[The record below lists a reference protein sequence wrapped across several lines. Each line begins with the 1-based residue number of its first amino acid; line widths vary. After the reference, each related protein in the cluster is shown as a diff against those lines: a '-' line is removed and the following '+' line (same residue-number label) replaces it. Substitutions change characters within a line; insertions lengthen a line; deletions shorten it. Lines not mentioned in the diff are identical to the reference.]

1 MRQVENLNGIWRF
14 GFFGERRPMP
24 PFDTSSVRPVPG
36 CFDLLEPHCG
46 QRGFAVLAR
55 QVRAGG
61 LVALDIDGGGLA
73 AEVFWDGASIGTMKY
88 PYLPERFVFDAGTEG
103 EHELAV
109 VLDNRYNFN
118 FDPNFDFFGY
128 GGIYGDVTLTRLPQ
142 NHISR
147 LLVST
152 EDWRTGLLRIQAQ
165 TAEALSTTAELR
177 FDTGFRC
184 TVELQGG
191 RLDTRLALP
200 NHRLWSPSAP
210 NLHAVTLKTATDEV
224 TEAFGVRQLQAD
236 GRRLLLNGEPI
247 KLLGVNRHESHPTVG
262 AAMPPQLMATDLC
275 MLKSAGFNYIRGS
288 HYAQRRPFLE
298 LCDRM
303 GFLVWEET
311 LGWDVRAPKL
321 HSPEFLAAQLEQA
334 EKLTL
339 AHFNHPCIVIRS
351 FLNENQS
358 ELQETRQVI
367 KALYDKIRSLDAH
380 TLITYAS
387 NRYEKDVCTDL
398 VDVVAMNP
406 YPGWYDSSH
415 DSISTVE
422 RVKPRLAELSAN
434 MPKDKPLLITE
445 IGAEALL
452 GFRDPLKTYWS
463 EEYQAEMLGAAC
475 EYVLQNDDCA
485 GISIWHFA
493 DTRSYVSGKEI
504 FGRAR
509 GFNNKGLLDEFRR
522 PKLAWDTVRRLFTD
536 FSKKR

>member
-1 MRQVENLNGIWRF
+1 MRQTENLNGVWGF
-14 GFFGERRPMP
+14 GYYGEDRPQP
-24 PFDTSSVRPVPG
+24 PFHTQGVRPVPG

-46 QRGFAVLAR
+46 QRGHAVLTR
-55 QVRAGG
+55 QVQAGG
-61 LVALDIDGGGLA
+61 LVALDIDGAGLV
-73 AEVFWDGASIGTMKY
+73 AEVFWDGSSLGPMKY
-88 PYLPERFVFDAGTEG
+88 SYQPEQFVFDAGTEG
-103 EHELAV
+103 VHELAI
-109 VLDNRYNFN
+109 VLDNRYNFH

-142 NHISR
+142 NYIAR

-152 EDWRTGLLRIQAQ
+152 EDWRTGLVRIQAQ
-165 TAEALSTTAELR
+165 MASSLSTTAEIR
-177 FDTGFRC
+177 FDTGFRS
-184 TVELQGG
+184 TVEIQGG
-191 RLDTRLALP
+191 RLDTCLKISDY
-200 NHRLWSPSAP
+200 RLWSPSEP
-210 NLHAVTLKTATDEV
+210 NLHTLTLTTAEDEV
-224 TEAFGVRQLQAD
+224 TEIFGIRQMQAD
-236 GRRLLLNGEPI
+236 GRTLLLNGKPI

-262 AAMPPQLMATDLC
+262 AAMPIQLMATDLC
-275 MLKSAGFNYIRGS
+275 MLKEAGFNYIRGS
-288 HYAQRRPFLE
+288 HYAQRKPFLE

-311 LGWDVRAPKL
+311 LGWGIRAPKL
-321 HSPEFLAAQLEQA
+321 HSPELLSAQLEQV

-339 AHFNHPCIVIRS
+339 AHFNHPCIVIRG

-358 ELQETRQVI
+358 ELPETREVI
-367 KALYDKIRSLDAH
+367 KALYDKIRSLDEH

-415 DSISTVE
+415 DSISTVA

-463 EEYQAEMLGAAC
+463 EEYQAELLTAAC
-475 EYVLQNDDCA
+475 EFVLENEDCA

-504 FGRAR
+504 YGRAR
-509 GFNNKGLLDEFRR
+509 GFNNKGILDEYRR
-522 PKLAWDTVRRLFTD
+522 PKLAWDSVRRLFVEYA
-536 FSKKR
+536 RNH